1 MIVNTEIKLKN
12 KCNNKINNA
21 IYYFWIG
28 FVVYSLSYTIDISGS
43 VNFKICF
50 SLQILG
56 LLLIVPSAIID
67 ANQKIY
73 ISNICQFIYSMIY
86 WGGMIIAVSAG
97 GQLTLIGIIA
107 LSSAIMWFSLVMM
120 FSRHIWGKLEINGFR
135 KNFIKTAKKQLTYG
149 SKIYLSG
156 LAGYLFEPLS
166 KILLSNFI
174 GVTVVGFYDIA
185 LKLRS
190 QLGGFVSKIFY
201 PLFPFISG
209 QKDKTTVRKYVH
221 DFEQKTFLIVVPIT
235 AIVILLMH
243 PFIGAWLGKNVNI
256 ISITAIVII
265 SFHLIS

>member
-1 MIVNTEIKLKN
+1 MIDNGKDMIVNTEIKLKN

-174 GVTVVGFYDIA
+174 GVTVVVF
-185 LKLRS
+185 
-190 QLGGFVSKIFY
+190 
-201 PLFPFISG
+201 
-209 QKDKTTVRKYVH
+209 
-221 DFEQKTFLIVVPIT
+221 
-235 AIVILLMH
+235 
-243 PFIGAWLGKNVNI
+243 
-256 ISITAIVII
+256 
-265 SFHLIS
+265 